1 MREKLYKTILEKL
14 EKDLVDYSKEQDMKD
29 MKKDMKKGAKEVK
42 KDLEKYAREVEK
54 DQEKDS
60 KMGFQAPSDISFT
73 GTDAYTYIKR
83 DYRSLSQKQIQHI
96 LDQQAENPPWLLS
109 SFASRK

>member
-1 MREKLYKTILEKL
+1 MEKL
-14 EKDLVDYSKEQDMKD
+14 EKDLSDYSKEQDMKD
-29 MKKDMKKGAKEVK
+29 MKKDMRKGAKEVK
-42 KDLEKYAREVEK
+42 KDLKKYAKEVEK

-83 DYRSLSQKQIQHI
+83 DYRSLSQKKVQSV
-96 LDQQAENPPWLLS
+96 LDQQRNNPPWLLS
-109 SFASRK
+109 SYASRKG